1 MLNNKKNIQL
11 LINTFKKFN
20 NKTLIN
26 HISTKKK
33 ITYASFLDRSF
44 EFLNFLKLK
53 KKLKEGDRVII
64 KIENSPEYL
73 ISIFACFLGGF
84 IACPIDMKTP
94 NVRYAKIKKM
104 LKFKYEINKINKV
117 KYLKANKYPNISSK
131 NLIGM
136 IIFTSGSTGE
146 PKGIQLNIEEY
157 LGSAITYGNLVEY
170 DELSKIYHCLPMHY
184 NAGILNTFFS
194 AVFYG
199 SEIYIGSQISIITL
213 INFWD
218 NLIKFN
224 INSIHIVPDIAN
236 ALSRIN
242 VERELINEISK
253 IDKIISTGSHL
264 YEETKEKFE
273 KKYKKRILSCYGL
286 TEIGGPI
293 TLQSWED
300 TFDENS
306 VGRLA
311 NNIKLKILKKNNYNL
326 IYVKTPYLFNSYLLP
341 NGKIEKPKK
350 KDGFFNTGDVGEY
363 KNEQLY
369 IFGRNKEIF
378 KKGSEIISPQHI
390 ENICIKSKLISDCA
404 VLTVNDVDKG
414 SKISLLIE
422 FKTKKSSIKNFN
434 ELKKYLNRSLKKI
447 EYPDKILPVT
457 KILRSS
463 SGKLKKY
470 DMEKIYL

>member
-1 MLNNKKNIQL
+1 M
-11 LINTFKKFN
+11 
-20 NKTLIN
+20 
-26 HISTKKK
+26 
-33 ITYASFLDRSF
+33 
-44 EFLNFLKLK
+44 
-53 KKLKEGDRVII
+53 
-64 KIENSPEYL
+64 
-73 ISIFACFLGGF
+73 
-84 IACPIDMKTP
+84 
-94 NVRYAKIKKM
+94 
-104 LKFKYEINKINKV
+104 
-117 KYLKANKYPNISSK
+117 
-131 NLIGM
+131 
-136 IIFTSGSTGE
+136 
-146 PKGIQLNIEEY
+146 
-157 LGSAITYGNLVEY
+157 GSAITYGNLVEY

-199 SEIYIGSQISIITL
+199 SEIYIGSQISIIAL

-224 INSIHIVPDIAN
+224 INSIHIVPEIAN

-242 VERELINEISK
+242 VDRELINEISK

-264 YEETKEKFE
+264 YEETKENFE

-350 KDGFFNTGDVGEY
+350 KMGF
-363 KNEQLY
+363 
-369 IFGRNKEIF
+369 
-378 KKGSEIISPQHI
+378 
-390 ENICIKSKLISDCA
+390 LIL
-404 VLTVNDVDKG
+404 V
-414 SKISLLIE
+414 
-422 FKTKKSSIKNFN
+422 
-434 ELKKYLNRSLKKI
+434 
-447 EYPDKILPVT
+447 
-457 KILRSS
+457 
-463 SGKLKKY
+463 
-470 DMEKIYL
+470 M